1 MQPVELAMSDH
12 CWRRSRVRLLV
23 IDDARM
29 VRALVRFALT
39 STGEVDVFEASSGE
53 EGLATAQRELPDAIL
68 LDVLMPGLDGP
79 ATLRRI
85 RSCPATSAIPVVF
98 LTADTSD
105 DAVRRLLDAG
115 GDGVLPKPFEPRE
128 LLAQVQGFVSRAA

>member
-1 MQPVELAMSDH
+1 MQPLEFARFS
-12 CWRRSRVRLLV
+12 RPESRSRVKLLV
-23 IDDARM
+23 IDDARPI
-29 VRALVRFALT
+29 RALVRAVLT
-39 STGEVDVFEASSGE
+39 STGEADVIEASSGE

-79 ATLRRI
+79 ATLRRM
-85 RSCPATSAIPVVF
+85 RSCSATAAIPVFF

-115 GDGVLPKPFEPRE
+115 ADGVLPKPFVPQE
-128 LLAQVQGFVSRAA
+128 LLAQVRGFVRRAA